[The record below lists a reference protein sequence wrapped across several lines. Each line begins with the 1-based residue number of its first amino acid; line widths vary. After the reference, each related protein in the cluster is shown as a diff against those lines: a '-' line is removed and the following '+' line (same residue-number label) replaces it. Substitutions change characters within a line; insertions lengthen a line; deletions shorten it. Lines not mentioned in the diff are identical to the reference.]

1 MVEKKK
7 MRKKGKLSFSRY
19 FQKFKEGD
27 FVAVKREVSL
37 RPSFSIRLQGKTGVV
52 EGKKGKAYV
61 VKIKDQNKPKT
72 YFIEPIHLIKI
83 KNTNKK

>member
-7 MRKKGKLSFSRY
+7 IREKGKLRFSRY
-19 FQKFKEGD
+19 FQKLKEGD

-37 RPSFSIRLQGKTGVV
+37 RPGFPLRLQGRTGVV
-52 EGKKGKAYV
+52 EGKKGKAYIV
-61 VKIKDQNKPKT
+61 NIKDQNKPKT

-83 KNTNKK
+83 KNTNEK